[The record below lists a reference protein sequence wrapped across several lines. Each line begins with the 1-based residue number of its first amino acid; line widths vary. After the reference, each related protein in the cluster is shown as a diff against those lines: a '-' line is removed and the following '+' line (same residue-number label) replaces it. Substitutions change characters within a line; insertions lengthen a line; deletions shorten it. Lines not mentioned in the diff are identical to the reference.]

1 MSGKVS
7 ELVGTSQVES
17 ANQVGKCQSNETAP
31 LVGES
36 SAECRLDEGS
46 IPSPALKDVGRS
58 FLYAF
63 GVALAVALIGRIG
76 LAIMDVFGV
85 LTYDYIAASTGTL
98 LNQVCS
104 ALTGPA
110 LVAFM
115 MLGGLVCALS
125 VAAVLLYA
133 YWYSRG
139 VQRLASFGPALAAG
153 AATTVAGL
161 VCALVFANGI
171 MSAVQMASMKTKLVM
186 DGSMLLMGLMLIVA
200 VVLLNAAACVVA
212 CACIARAKS
221 PDRVGVGM
229 IAAAL
234 VCGLVVMV
242 IAVPAFASLNVAH
255 INGLAS
261 AGWFTL
267 AAGVNAAILVLAV
280 QLADR
285 ALGVPKAPA
294 ASSGLGSH

>member
-1 MSGKVS
+1 MSGKVN

-17 ANQVGKCQSNETAP
+17 AGQVEKHQSNETAA
-31 LVGES
+31 LAGES
-36 SAECRLDEGS
+36 AGERRSGGALVS
-46 IPSPALKDVGRS
+46 SPSLKDVGRS

-63 GVALAVALIGRIG
+63 GVAFAVALIGRIG
-76 LAIMDVFGV
+76 LALMDAFGV

-133 YWYSRG
+133 YWYSCG
-139 VQRLASFGPALAAG
+139 VRRLAGFGPALVAG
-153 AATTVAGL
+153 AATTATGL
-161 VCALVFANGI
+161 VCALVFASGI

-186 DGSMLLMGLMLIVA
+186 DGFMLLMGLMLLVA

-221 PDRVGVGM
+221 PERVGVGM
-229 IAAAL
+229 IVAAL
-234 VCGLVVMV
+234 GCGLVVMV
-242 IAVPAFASLNVAH
+242 FAVPAFASLNVAH

-267 AAGVNAAILVLAV
+267 AAAANAAILVLAV
-280 QLADR
+280 QLANR
-285 ALGVPKAPA
+285 ALSVPKAPA
-294 ASSGLGSH
+294 TSSGLGSH